1 MNDAEAKILES
12 SSSIRVRVGA
22 ALLTISGD
30 AREMLDVQAVA
41 NEIRGLDHED
51 AICALLGLG
60 FVQLGT
66 TRKWRDEGRPQ
77 AGARR

>member
-12 SSSIRVRVGA
+12 SSSIRVRIGA

-30 AREMLDVQAVA
+30 AREMLDVQSVA
-41 NEIRGLDHED
+41 SEIRGLDSEN

-66 TRKWRDEGRPQ
+66 TRKWRDDARAQ
-77 AGARR
+77 VGARR